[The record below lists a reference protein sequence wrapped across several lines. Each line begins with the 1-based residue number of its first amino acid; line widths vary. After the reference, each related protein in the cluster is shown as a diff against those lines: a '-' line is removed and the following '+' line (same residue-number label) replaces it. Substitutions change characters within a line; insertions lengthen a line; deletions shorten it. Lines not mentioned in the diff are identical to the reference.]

1 MQDREVFSGKE
12 GFVFY
17 SRPVTRRGSQGRGH
31 FTCSFFFHWRGL
43 QEALGTKGWMWSP
56 KHSTCTLQ
64 GRSEVSML
72 YNGQGPG
79 GSSFIPR
86 VKGGDSGKLR
96 AATKARSLIEK
107 TMAVKMI
114 H

>member
-1 MQDREVFSGKE
+1 
-12 GFVFY
+12 
-17 SRPVTRRGSQGRGH
+17 
-31 FTCSFFFHWRGL
+31 
-43 QEALGTKGWMWSP
+43 MWSP

>member
-1 MQDREVFSGKE
+1 
-12 GFVFY
+12 
-17 SRPVTRRGSQGRGH
+17 
-31 FTCSFFFHWRGL
+31 
-43 QEALGTKGWMWSP
+43 
-56 KHSTCTLQ
+56 
-64 GRSEVSML
+64 ML

-79 GSSFIPR
+79 GPSFIPR

-96 AATKARSLIEK
+96 AATKARSLVEK